1 MAANTASGPLG
12 IIAGRGDLPA
22 RVADAAAAQGR
33 DVFVLALKGFAEPS
47 VIGAYPHAWIRLADG
62 ASALAHLRGRGV
74 RDLVFAGAIHRPSLF
89 SLRPDW
95 RAARFIAK
103 VGWRALGDDSLLSAV
118 AAEFEAEGF
127 RVVGADQVWQS
138 GLMPAG
144 VMTRARPDE
153 AAWRDIRRGVA
164 VTRALGGV
172 DVGQGCVV
180 QQGIVLALEAI
191 EGTDAMLARAGGL
204 RREGEGGVLVKLVKP
219 GQDRRIDL
227 PTIGPNTI
235 AAAAAAGLRGVA
247 AEAGGALLIEQDQT
261 IAAADASGLFIVG
274 IDPARLLAEG
284 GGA

>member
-1 MAANTASGPLG
+1 M
-12 IIAGRGDLPA
+12 
-22 RVADAAAAQGR
+22 
-33 DVFVLALKGFAEPS
+33 LALKGFAEPT
-47 VIGAYPHAWIRLADG
+47 VISAYPHEWIRLADG
-62 ASALAHLRGRGV
+62 ATALAHLRGRGV
-74 RDLVFAGAIHRPSLF
+74 RDLVFAGAINRPSLF

-127 RVVGADQVWQS
+127 RVVGADQIWQH

-144 VMTRARPDE
+144 VLTSAAPGE
-153 AAWRDIRRGVA
+153 TAWRDIRRGVA

-180 QQGIVLALEAI
+180 QQGIVLAVEAI

-219 GQDRRIDL
+219 SQDRRIDL
-227 PTIGPNTI
+227 PTIGPGTI
-235 AAAAAAGLRGVA
+235 AAAAAAGLTGVA
-247 AEAGGALLIEQDQT
+247 AEAGGALLIEQDAT
-261 IAAADASGLFIVG
+261 IAAANSSGIFIVG
-274 IDPARLLAEG
+274 IDPQRLLAEG
-284 GGA
+284 GEA